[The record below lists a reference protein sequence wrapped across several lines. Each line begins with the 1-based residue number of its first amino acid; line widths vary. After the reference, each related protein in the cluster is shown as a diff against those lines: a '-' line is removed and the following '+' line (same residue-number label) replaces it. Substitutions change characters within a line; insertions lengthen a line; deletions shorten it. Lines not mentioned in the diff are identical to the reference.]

1 MIRTSAYVTA
11 AVIGAVVFT
20 STTPAQA
27 ADQSAIKR
35 AIVVTVLNNLGVQP
49 TDQLVN
55 DIVGDIPMEFFD
67 STLVRE
73 VGTALDNSE
82 DPTLIISQTVDSDG
96 DGIPNADATID
107 SDDDSSDDADDD
119 SSDDANNNDDDDAH
133 KTNADDDDDNTND
146 DDDDDNTNDDAD
158 DDSSGSSGSSGDD
171 SGSSGSDDDADDD
184 SDDDEDEEDDSDE
197 EEDEPDN

>member
-1 MIRTSAYVTA
+1 MIRTSAFVTA

-55 DIVGDIPMEFFD
+55 DIVRDIPMEFFD

-119 SSDDANNNDDDDAH
+119 SSG
-133 KTNADDDDDNTND
+133 
-146 DDDDDNTNDDAD
+146 
-158 DDSSGSSGSSGDD
+158 SSGSSGSSVDD
-171 SGSSGSDDDADDD
+171 SGSSGSDDESDDD
-184 SDDDEDEEDDSDE
+184 SDEDEEDDSDE

>member
-1 MIRTSAYVTA
+1 VIRTSAFVTA

-55 DIVGDIPMEFFD
+55 DIVRDIPMEFFD

-107 SDDDSSDDADDD
+107 SDDDSSDDADDGDDD
-119 SSDDANNNDDDDAH
+119 SNDDG
-133 KTNADDDDDNTND
+133 
-146 DDDDDNTNDDAD
+146 D

-171 SGSSGSDDDADDD
+171 SGSSGSDDD

-197 EEDEPDN
+197 EED

>member
-1 MIRTSAYVTA
+1 MIRTSAFVTA

-27 ADQSAIKR
+27 ADQGAIKR

-55 DIVGDIPMEFFD
+55 QIVGDIPMNFLD

-82 DPTLIISQTVDSDG
+82 DPTLIISQTIDSDG
-96 DGIPNADATID
+96 DGIPNADATVD
-107 SDDDSSDDADDD
+107 SDDES
-119 SSDDANNNDDDDAH
+119 DDDA
-133 KTNADDDDDNTND
+133 
-146 DDDDDNTNDDAD
+146 DDAD

-171 SGSSGSDDDADDD
+171 SGSSGSDDDANDE
-184 SDDDEDEEDDSDE
+184 DDEDDEDDEEDGDDG
-197 EEDEPDN
+197 DDGDN

>member
-107 SDDDSSDDADDD
+107 SDDADDADDD
-119 SSDDANNNDDDDAH
+119 S
-133 KTNADDDDDNTND
+133 
-146 DDDDDNTNDDAD
+146 NDDAD

-184 SDDDEDEEDDSDE
+184 SDDDSDDDEDEEDDSDE

>member
-1 MIRTSAYVTA
+1 MTA

-107 SDDDSSDDADDD
+107 SDDSDDADDADDADDD
-119 SSDDANNNDDDDAH
+119 S
-133 KTNADDDDDNTND
+133 
-146 DDDDDNTNDDAD
+146 NDDAD

>member
-107 SDDDSSDDADDD
+107 SDDADDADDD
-119 SSDDANNNDDDDAH
+119 S
-133 KTNADDDDDNTND
+133 
-146 DDDDDNTNDDAD
+146 NDDAD

>member
-1 MIRTSAYVTA
+1 MIRKSAFVTA

-55 DIVGDIPMEFFD
+55 DIVGGIPMEFFD

-96 DGIPNADATID
+96 DGIPNADATVD
-107 SDDDSSDDADDD
+107 SDEESDDDADE
-119 SSDDANNNDDDDAH
+119 
-133 KTNADDDDDNTND
+133 
-146 DDDDDNTNDDAD
+146 AD
-158 DDSSGSSGSSGDD
+158 DDSSGSSGSDGD
-171 SGSSGSDDDADDD
+171 SNDDADEADDD
-184 SDDDEDEEDDSDE
+184 SDDGEEDEEDGDD
-197 EEDEPDN
+197 DDN

>member
-1 MIRTSAYVTA
+1 MIRKSAFVTA

-96 DGIPNADATID
+96 DGIPNADATVD
-107 SDDDSSDDADDD
+107 SDEESDDDADE
-119 SSDDANNNDDDDAH
+119 
-133 KTNADDDDDNTND
+133 
-146 DDDDDNTNDDAD
+146 AD
-158 DDSSGSSGSSGDD
+158 DDSSGSSGSSGSDD
-171 SGSSGSDDDADDD
+171 DSSGSSGSDGDSNDDADEADDD
-184 SDDDEDEEDDSDE
+184 SDDGEEDQEDEEDGDD
-197 EEDEPDN
+197 DDN

>member
-1 MIRTSAYVTA
+1 MIRKSAFVTSA
-11 AVIGAVVFT
+11 VICAVVFT
-20 STTPAQA
+20 GTTPTQA

-55 DIVGDIPMEFFD
+55 EIVGDIPMEFFD

-96 DGIPNADATID
+96 DGIPNADATVD
-107 SDDDSSDDADDD
+107 SVDETDDE
-119 SSDDANNNDDDDAH
+119 
-133 KTNADDDDDNTND
+133 TT
-146 DDDDDNTNDDAD
+146 
-158 DDSSGSSGSSGDD
+158 DD
-171 SGSSGSDDDADDD
+171 SGDETVVETDDNGDGETDGEGDGETDDEGDDDGDR
-184 SDDDEDEEDDSDE
+184 
-197 EEDEPDN
+197 DN

>member
-1 MIRTSAYVTA
+1 MIRTPAFVTA

-119 SSDDANNNDDDDAH
+119 SSDDADDDSLG
-133 KTNADDDDDNTND
+133 
-146 DDDDDNTNDDAD
+146 
-158 DDSSGSSGSSGDD
+158 SSGSSGSSGDD
-171 SGSSGSDDDADDD
+171 SGSSGSDDDSDDD
-184 SDDDEDEEDDSDE
+184 SNDDEDEEDDSDE

>member
-107 SDDDSSDDADDD
+107 SDDSDDADDADDADDD
-119 SSDDANNNDDDDAH
+119 S
-133 KTNADDDDDNTND
+133 T
-146 DDDDDNTNDDAD
+146 DDAD

>member
-1 MIRTSAYVTA
+1 VIRTSAFVTA

-55 DIVGDIPMEFFD
+55 DIVRDITMEFFD

-119 SSDDANNNDDDDAH
+119 SSG
-133 KTNADDDDDNTND
+133 
-146 DDDDDNTNDDAD
+146 
-158 DDSSGSSGSSGDD
+158 SSGSSGSSVDD
-171 SGSSGSDDDADDD
+171 SGSSGSDDESDDD
-184 SDDDEDEEDDSDE
+184 SDEDEEDDSDE